1 MRITGFVEVS
11 NRLLPAF
18 NMRSK
23 NKGAQCQLSIGR
35 KPGDGVLA
43 ENEVLL
49 MISNKQDRNGA
60 KYKVLFFNILDEVID
75 SYMPCRS
82 CSPPIN
88 VRQLFELLYFAFFV
102 ESICLIIKG

>member
-23 NKGAQCQLSIGR
+23 NKGSQCQLSIGR

-43 ENEVLL
+43 DNEVWL
-49 MISNKQDRNGA
+49 MI
-60 KYKVLFFNILDEVID
+60 
-75 SYMPCRS
+75 
-82 CSPPIN
+82 
-88 VRQLFELLYFAFFV
+88 
-102 ESICLIIKG
+102 

>member
-11 NRLLPAF
+11 NLLLPAF

-23 NKGAQCQLSIGR
+23 NKGSQCQLSIGR

-43 ENEVLL
+43 DNEVWL

-60 KYKVLFFNILDEVID
+60 KYKVLFFFTFQMKL
-75 SYMPCRS
+75 
-82 CSPPIN
+82 
-88 VRQLFELLYFAFFV
+88 
-102 ESICLIIKG
+102 

>member
-43 ENEVLL
+43 DNEVWL
-49 MISNKQDRNGA
+49 MISSKQDRNGA
-60 KYKVLFFNILDEVID
+60 KYKVLFFLTFQMKLQIVTCFVDLRETLITVEFQI
-75 SYMPCRS
+75 
-82 CSPPIN
+82 
-88 VRQLFELLYFAFFV
+88 FV
-102 ESICLIIKG
+102 EFV